1 MKTLFSDS
9 SKGRKGVWPKE
20 PTTDLNAAIPA
31 ELLRETAPK
40 LPELSEIDVI
50 RHFTKLSR
58 LNYSVDS
65 NFYPLGSCTMKYNPK
80 FTETVA
86 NHPGFTSV
94 HPLIPQLKGAGNL
107 TQGALEVLYE
117 TEQLLGEITGMSA
130 FTLQP
135 MAGAHGELTGV
146 MLMAA
151 YHNDRGN
158 KKTKIIVPDSAH
170 GTNPSSAAIAGYD
183 VVSIESHNGMIDP
196 DELEKVL
203 DDEVAG
209 LMMTCPIPWVS
220 LNAT

>member
-9 SKGRKGVWPKE
+9 AKGRTGVWPKD
-20 PTTDLNAAIPA
+20 PTGDPMASIPSD
-31 ELLRETAPK
+31 LLRGTPPR

-80 FTETVA
+80 FTEAVA
-86 NHPGFTSV
+86 AQPGFTSV
-94 HPLIPQLKGAGNL
+94 HPLIPQLKGAGHM

-117 TEQLLGEITGMSA
+117 TEQLLAEITGMSA

-151 YHNDRGN
+151 TTTTRA
-158 KKTKIIVPDSAH
+158 TRRPRSSCPTRPTAPIRPRRPSP
-170 GTNPSSAAIAGYD
+170 GTMSSLSNPGT
-183 VVSIESHNGMIDP
+183 G
-196 DELEKVL
+196 
-203 DDEVAG
+203 
-209 LMMTCPIPWVS
+209 
-220 LNAT
+220 

>member
-1 MKTLFSDS
+1 MFSDS
-9 SKGRKGVWPKE
+9 AKGRTGVWPDAPKGN
-20 PTTDLNAAIPA
+20 PSSTIPD
-31 ELLRETAPK
+31 ELLRGCAPK

-50 RHFTKLSR
+50 RHFTRLSR

-80 FTETVA
+80 FTEAVA
-86 NHPGFTSV
+86 AQPGFTSV
-94 HPLIPQLKGAGNL
+94 HPLIPQLKGAGNM

-117 TEQLLGEITGMSA
+117 TEQLLAEITGMDA

-151 YHNDRGN
+151 YHNDKGN

-170 GTNPSSAAIAGYD
+170 GTNPASA
-183 VVSIESHNGMIDP
+183 ESGTIILVFLLP
-196 DELEKVL
+196 L
-203 DDEVAG
+203 
-209 LMMTCPIPWVS
+209 S
-220 LNAT
+220 L